1 MSATADTRIPI
12 YILTGFLGSG
22 KTTLL
27 RAWLAH
33 PALGDTAVII
43 NEFGEVGID
52 NLLVRKVTDEVYLLG
67 TGCICCTVRDSLAET
82 LAELD
87 ALAKAGTIE
96 RFARVAIETTGLANP
111 APIVRTILDDPK
123 VAPYFR
129 LGATV
134 TTVDAQHGS
143 AMLERRAEGARQ
155 VVLADRLIVTKCDL
169 VAGEAASSLARTL
182 ARLNPAAQLVRS
194 RLDPPAGPNVFF
206 SEPAAIQS
214 RGADADEPE
223 VDHAIGTFTV
233 VLDRPVA
240 WARFMSWLELLLV
253 NRGDSILRM
262 KGFIWAAE
270 VERPILLQGV
280 HEVLYPPETLP
291 DWPNGAKRTE
301 LVFIGENITRRA
313 VERSLFEYLGWSVDL
328 GRLPEQ
334 TPRPGVRAPHA

>member
-1 MSATADTRIPI
+1 VPADKRIPI
-12 YILTGFLGSG
+12 HILTGFLGSG

-27 RAWLAH
+27 RTWLAD
-33 PALGDTAVII
+33 PALRDTAVII

-87 ALAKAGTIE
+87 GLAKTGTIE
-96 RFARVAIETTGLANP
+96 RFARVAVETTGLANP

-123 VAPYFR
+123 VTPFFR
-129 LGATV
+129 LGAIV
-134 TTVDAQHGS
+134 TTVDAQHGA
-143 AMLERRAEGARQ
+143 AMLERRAEGTRQ
-155 VVLADRLIVTKCDL
+155 VVLADRLIITKCDL
-169 VAGEAASSLARTL
+169 VAEGAVSSLFRTL
-182 ARLNPAAQLVRS
+182 AKLNPGAQIVTS
-194 RLDPPAGPNVFF
+194 RLDPPANPNTFF
-206 SEPAAIQS
+206 SEPPAVKAS
-214 RGADADEPE
+214 STVADEPE
-223 VDHAIGTFTV
+223 ADHAIGTFTI
-233 VLDRPVA
+233 VLDRPVV

-262 KGFIWAAE
+262 KGFVWAAE

-291 DWPNGAKRTE
+291 AWPDGTKRTE

-313 VERSLFEYLGWSVDL
+313 VERSLFEYLGWSVDV
-328 GRLPEQ
+328 GRLSVP
-334 TPRPGVRAPHA
+334 TLRPKDRVVNS